1 MQVIGMSATLPN
13 LHVLAKWLDAQLYST
28 SYRPIP
34 LLQMVK
40 IGPILYGEDFT
51 VLRDLQSFSEMN
63 VKVNK
68 FDVKIILLIL
78 IIVYLE
84 II

>member
-1 MQVIGMSATLPN
+1 
-13 LHVLAKWLDAQLYST
+13 
-28 SYRPIP
+28 
-34 LLQMVK
+34 MVK

-84 II
+84 IIWFV